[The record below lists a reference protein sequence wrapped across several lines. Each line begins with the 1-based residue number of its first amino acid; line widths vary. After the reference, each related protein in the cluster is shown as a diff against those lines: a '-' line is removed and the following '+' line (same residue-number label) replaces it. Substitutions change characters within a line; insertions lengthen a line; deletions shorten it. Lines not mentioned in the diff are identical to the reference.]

1 MILIFKNS
9 IYIQTIFHLSQAK
22 HIWIPVLA
30 LSLSLYCVVPKIADN
45 SVGGTVNSFIG
56 PHCGVLFCFV
66 LLSDPLSLQLDLFNM
81 LYKDEKGL
89 SNLHWY

>member
-45 SVGGTVNSFIG
+45 SVGGTVNSLSG
-56 PHCGVLFCFV
+56 HNVGFCFV
-66 LLSDPLSLQLDLFNM
+66 LFYFWTPFSLQLDLLNM
-81 LYKDEKGL
+81 FFKDEKGL